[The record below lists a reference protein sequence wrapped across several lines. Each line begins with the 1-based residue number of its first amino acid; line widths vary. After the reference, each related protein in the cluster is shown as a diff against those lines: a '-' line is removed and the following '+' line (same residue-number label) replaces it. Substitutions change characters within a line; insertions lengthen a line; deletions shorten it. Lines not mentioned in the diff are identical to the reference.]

1 MSAPML
7 PDFAAL
13 SLDDLKKLVVQLLVR
28 VTALE
33 EENARLREENARLK
47 DLPRKPKLAP
57 GGMDQA
63 READKRTTTKA
74 ARRQRR
80 HKSRPKRTPPT
91 HERTLTISVPAGSRR
106 KGYETYTNPG
116 SGALGPGRALPPRT
130 LADPGRPDRGR
141 A

>member
-47 DLPRKPKLAP
+47 DLPKKPKLAP

-80 HKSRPKRTPPT
+80 HKSGPSRSRCRRARGARATRPTPS
-91 HERTLTISVPAGSRR
+91 RIWCSRSRSCASAANAG
-106 KGYETYTNPG
+106 
-116 SGALGPGRALPPRT
+116 
-130 LADPGRPDRGR
+130 
-141 A
+141 